1 MDFSYSAAEEQF
13 RDEVRV
19 WMEANVPDDLRGGR
33 DEDLEPAQRWQRGL
47 DWHQKLHEGGW
58 VGLWWPEEYGGRGAS
73 LLEQA
78 IFNEEMSRLG
88 VSQGVNLSGISLL
101 GPTLMHWGTE
111 AQKQRFLPKILPAEH
126 IWCQGYSEPGSGSD
140 LASIQTR
147 AVEDGD
153 QFVVNGQKV
162 WTSWAQYSD
171 WCFVLVRTDP
181 DAPKHK
187 GISYILVDM
196 HSPGV
201 TVRPLVQINGDAE
214 FNEVFFEDVRV
225 PRENLVGDLNQ
236 GWMVAITTLMFER
249 VSSSSFYRFEKLLP
263 QLHEVAR
270 RVESNG
276 RPAIEDEAVR
286 QQLAQF
292 SIEAEAIKYNEL
304 RRLTRQLHGQP
315 PGPEGSFSKI
325 LASELNMRVVD
336 FAMELLGPYAVL
348 AKGSPF
354 AVDQA
359 RWSYR
364 MLSARG
370 GTIAA
375 GTNEILRGLIG
386 GAGAGA
392 AKGALGRKRLTL
404 RSGLDEHF
412 SRLEHSRLRAK
423 EDAMPNGTATKMWA
437 LPNATLTVPQSLLA
451 HGGANDLVE
460 IPCPAYLIEHPKGL
474 VLFDTGCHPAAADD
488 PVGHWG
494 PFAEALQINYPKE
507 LLLDRQIQALG
518 YKMDDIKYV
527 IVSHLHLDH
536 TGYLHAFPNAKF
548 LIMENELRYAYWPD
562 TASAGRVRVQGYRAD
577 PQF

>member
-1 MDFSYSAAEEQF
+1 MDFSYSPAEEQF

-19 WMEANVPDDLRGGR
+19 WMEANVPDDLRGGK

-225 PRENLVGDLNQ
+225 PKENLVGDLNQ

-270 RVESNG
+270 RVELNG

-375 GTNEILRGLIG
+375 GTNEILRGVIG
-386 GAGAGA
+386 ERV
-392 AKGALGRKRLTL
+392 LG
-404 RSGLDEHF
+404 
-412 SRLEHSRLRAK
+412 
-423 EDAMPNGTATKMWA
+423 
-437 LPNATLTVPQSLLA
+437 LPKA
-451 HGGANDLVE
+451 
-460 IPCPAYLIEHPKGL
+460 
-474 VLFDTGCHPAAADD
+474 
-488 PVGHWG
+488 
-494 PFAEALQINYPKE
+494 
-507 LLLDRQIQALG
+507 R
-518 YKMDDIKYV
+518 
-527 IVSHLHLDH
+527 
-536 TGYLHAFPNAKF
+536 
-548 LIMENELRYAYWPD
+548 
-562 TASAGRVRVQGYRAD
+562 
-577 PQF
+577 

>member
-1 MDFSYSAAEEQF
+1 MDFGYSAAEEQF

-19 WMEANVPDDLRGGR
+19 WMEANVPDDLRGGK
-33 DEDLEPAQRWQRGL
+33 DEDLEPAERWQRGL

-225 PRENLVGDLNQ
+225 PKENLVGDLNQ

-270 RVESNG
+270 RIELNG

-292 SIEAEAIKYNEL
+292 SIEAEAVKYNEL

-375 GTNEILRGLIG
+375 GTNEILRGVIG
-386 GAGAGA
+386 ERV
-392 AKGALGRKRLTL
+392 LGL
-404 RSGLDEHF
+404 
-412 SRLEHSRLRAK
+412 
-423 EDAMPNGTATKMWA
+423 
-437 LPNATLTVPQSLLA
+437 
-451 HGGANDLVE
+451 
-460 IPCPAYLIEHPKGL
+460 PKG
-474 VLFDTGCHPAAADD
+474 
-488 PVGHWG
+488 
-494 PFAEALQINYPKE
+494 
-507 LLLDRQIQALG
+507 R
-518 YKMDDIKYV
+518 
-527 IVSHLHLDH
+527 
-536 TGYLHAFPNAKF
+536 
-548 LIMENELRYAYWPD
+548 
-562 TASAGRVRVQGYRAD
+562 
-577 PQF
+577 

>member
-1 MDFSYSAAEEQF
+1 MDFSYSPAEEQF

-33 DEDLEPAQRWQRGL
+33 DEDLEPAERWRRGL

-111 AQKQRFLPKILPAEH
+111 AQKQRFLPKILPVEH

-225 PRENLVGDLNQ
+225 PKENLVGDLNQ

-270 RVESNG
+270 RIELNG

-292 SIEAEAIKYNEL
+292 SIEAEAAKYNEL

-375 GTNEILRGLIG
+375 GTNEILRGVIG
-386 GAGAGA
+386 ERV
-392 AKGALGRKRLTL
+392 LGL
-404 RSGLDEHF
+404 
-412 SRLEHSRLRAK
+412 
-423 EDAMPNGTATKMWA
+423 
-437 LPNATLTVPQSLLA
+437 
-451 HGGANDLVE
+451 
-460 IPCPAYLIEHPKGL
+460 PKG
-474 VLFDTGCHPAAADD
+474 
-488 PVGHWG
+488 
-494 PFAEALQINYPKE
+494 
-507 LLLDRQIQALG
+507 R
-518 YKMDDIKYV
+518 
-527 IVSHLHLDH
+527 
-536 TGYLHAFPNAKF
+536 
-548 LIMENELRYAYWPD
+548 
-562 TASAGRVRVQGYRAD
+562 
-577 PQF
+577 

>member
-1 MDFSYSAAEEQF
+1 MDFSYSPAEEQF

-33 DEDLEPAQRWQRGL
+33 DEDLEPAERWQRGL

-225 PRENLVGDLNQ
+225 PKENLVGDLNQ

-270 RVESNG
+270 RIELNG

-325 LASELNMRVVD
+325 QASELNMRVVD

-375 GTNEILRGLIG
+375 GTNEILRGVIG
-386 GAGAGA
+386 ERV
-392 AKGALGRKRLTL
+392 LG
-404 RSGLDEHF
+404 
-412 SRLEHSRLRAK
+412 
-423 EDAMPNGTATKMWA
+423 
-437 LPNATLTVPQSLLA
+437 LPKA
-451 HGGANDLVE
+451 
-460 IPCPAYLIEHPKGL
+460 
-474 VLFDTGCHPAAADD
+474 
-488 PVGHWG
+488 
-494 PFAEALQINYPKE
+494 
-507 LLLDRQIQALG
+507 R
-518 YKMDDIKYV
+518 
-527 IVSHLHLDH
+527 
-536 TGYLHAFPNAKF
+536 
-548 LIMENELRYAYWPD
+548 
-562 TASAGRVRVQGYRAD
+562 
-577 PQF
+577 

>member
-19 WMEANVPDDLRGGR
+19 WMEANVPDDLRGGK
-33 DEDLEPAQRWQRGL
+33 DEDLEPAERWQRGL
-47 DWHQKLHEGGW
+47 DWHQKLHAGGW

-225 PRENLVGDLNQ
+225 PKENLVGDLNQ

-270 RVESNG
+270 RIELNG

-292 SIEAEAIKYNEL
+292 SIEAEAAKYNEL

-375 GTNEILRGLIG
+375 GTNEILRGVIG
-386 GAGAGA
+386 ERV
-392 AKGALGRKRLTL
+392 LGL
-404 RSGLDEHF
+404 
-412 SRLEHSRLRAK
+412 
-423 EDAMPNGTATKMWA
+423 
-437 LPNATLTVPQSLLA
+437 
-451 HGGANDLVE
+451 
-460 IPCPAYLIEHPKGL
+460 PKG
-474 VLFDTGCHPAAADD
+474 
-488 PVGHWG
+488 
-494 PFAEALQINYPKE
+494 
-507 LLLDRQIQALG
+507 R
-518 YKMDDIKYV
+518 
-527 IVSHLHLDH
+527 
-536 TGYLHAFPNAKF
+536 
-548 LIMENELRYAYWPD
+548 
-562 TASAGRVRVQGYRAD
+562 
-577 PQF
+577 

>member
-1 MDFSYSAAEEQF
+1 MDFSYSPAEEQF

-19 WMEANVPDDLRGGR
+19 WMEANVPDDLRGGK
-33 DEDLEPAQRWQRGL
+33 DEDLEPAERWRRGL

-225 PRENLVGDLNQ
+225 PKENLVGDLNQ

-270 RVESNG
+270 RIELNG

-292 SIEAEAIKYNEL
+292 SIEAEAAKYNEL

-375 GTNEILRGLIG
+375 GTNEILRGVIG
-386 GAGAGA
+386 ERV
-392 AKGALGRKRLTL
+392 LGL
-404 RSGLDEHF
+404 
-412 SRLEHSRLRAK
+412 
-423 EDAMPNGTATKMWA
+423 
-437 LPNATLTVPQSLLA
+437 
-451 HGGANDLVE
+451 
-460 IPCPAYLIEHPKGL
+460 PKG
-474 VLFDTGCHPAAADD
+474 
-488 PVGHWG
+488 
-494 PFAEALQINYPKE
+494 
-507 LLLDRQIQALG
+507 R
-518 YKMDDIKYV
+518 
-527 IVSHLHLDH
+527 
-536 TGYLHAFPNAKF
+536 
-548 LIMENELRYAYWPD
+548 
-562 TASAGRVRVQGYRAD
+562 
-577 PQF
+577 